1 MVKTNTSLTQPEVP
15 MPFDCLVGFGRLK
28 DGGDAVE
35 KATKIVPTYL
45 TINASVSWIHLFA
58 CDIQGTIKRGEKTAL
73 LCPISPRAMSSSGGH
88 TRRWNDIRR
97 NDIRT
102 PEPTIKSRSKGSNLP
117 LH

>member
-35 KATKIVPTYL
+35 KATKIDPTDL

-58 CDIQGTIKRGEKTAL
+58 CDIQGALKRREKTTFLYPDFPPDYVILGWAYEAAERYSEERHSDARAHDQ
-73 LCPISPRAMSSSGGH
+73 ISLER
-88 TRRWNDIRR
+88 
-97 NDIRT
+97 
-102 PEPTIKSRSKGSNLP
+102 E
-117 LH
+117 